1 MAIGL
6 GRMLGFHYLEN
17 FNFPYMA
24 RSVTDFWRRWHI
36 SLSSFFRDYVYIP
49 LGGNRVSKGRHIF
62 NLLVVWGL
70 TGLWHGAGWNFILWG
85 LYYGIL
91 LILEKYVFKDF
102 MKKIPKFWSHFIT
115 LGIVVIGWII
125 FYFTDFDKLLMVFKA
140 LVGGYGLGNVKLLFH
155 LQIFKVRTIILFV
168 LACVCSTDLVKKFFD
183 KGSLGVDIGYMI
195 LFIVSIIFILAS
207 SYNPF
212 IYFRF

>member
-1 MAIGL
+1 MNL
-6 GRMLGFHYLEN
+6 YFHHHP
-17 FNFPYMA
+17 F
-24 RSVTDFWRRWHI
+24 
-36 SLSSFFRDYVYIP
+36 
-49 LGGNRVSKGRHIF
+49 
-62 NLLVVWGL
+62 
-70 TGLWHGAGWNFILWG
+70 
-85 LYYGIL
+85 
-91 LILEKYVFKDF
+91 
-102 MKKIPKFWSHFIT
+102 HF
-115 LGIVVIGWII
+115 GWII

-183 KGSLGVDIGYMI
+183 KGSLGVDICYMI